1 MTSGALRIGTRG
13 SALAL
18 AQTGLIASRLQSE
31 GRSCEIVTIRTSGD
45 RVQADRSM
53 MLGRGAFVSELERAL
68 LEGLVDLA
76 VHSAKDMP
84 TEESEGLAIVAWPER
99 GDPRDAL
106 VSASGDGLDDLPA
119 GARVGTESPRRRAFL
134 LFARPDLEVVPVRGN
149 VDTRLGKLDAGEFEA
164 LVLAM
169 AGLDRLGFVDRV
181 TEPLSVTTMVPAAGQ
196 GALAI
201 QARAEDADA
210 EWTQSLDHPATGRAV
225 AAERAFLAAMG
236 GGCRAPYAALATVES
251 GRIAIEGAA
260 ARPDGREVLRDRSEA
275 PVEEAEGLGIRLA
288 ESLLDLGAGTFAENA
303 A

>member
-1 MTSGALRIGTRG
+1 MTTGALRIGTRG

-18 AQTGLIASRLQSE
+18 AQTGLVASRLESA
-31 GRSCEIVTIRTSGD
+31 GRSCEIVTIRTTGD
-45 RVQADRSM
+45 RAQSDRSM

-68 LEGLVDLA
+68 LDGLVDLA

-84 TEESEGLAIVAWPER
+84 TEETEGLAIVAWPER
-99 GDPRDAL
+99 ADPRDAL

-119 GARVGTESPRRRAFL
+119 GARVGTESPRRKAFL
-134 LFARPDLEVVPVRGN
+134 LFARPDLEIVAVRGN

-169 AGLDRLGFVDRV
+169 AGLDRLGFAGRV
-181 TEPLSVTTMVPAAGQ
+181 TQPLPVATMVPAAGQ

-210 EWTQSLDHPATGRAV
+210 EWTKGLDHRATGRAV

-236 GGCRAPYAALATVES
+236 GGCRAPFAALAAVES
-251 GRIAIEGAA
+251 ERIAIEGAA

-275 PVEEAEGLGIRLA
+275 PVEEAEALGVRLA
-288 ESLLDLGAGTFAENA
+288 ESLLDLGAGTFAESA